1 MTSPVAEG
9 AAAASGS
16 PLQAPSA
23 APRQAASEAASA
35 PPQMD
40 GTDNGFRARSPTV
53 KERRIG
59 AQCMF
64 DSLIDEHMNTEHP
77 SERLTSE
84 DTAREIFFELG
95 REAARRLRLNLQG
108 SDIGFHHVRE
118 FLYQIFVVVDA
129 TLRDEKDHPLT
140 PAKRNAI
147 SLLKLNICDV
157 LNEMDATTSQDAC
170 GAGQFREILNCGSR
184 FSASLLNAN
193 ASSHVDGR
201 EPSFSQ
207 AAAAFCSGS
216 SKYVGLASLANAY
229 GPVVRLLLWA
239 MEPMRVRGPGDAAAP
254 NPSRD
259 LLLLIANL
267 ERSATY
273 VSQMISIQNALV
285 ENLYGSMAI
294 AAQSPMHLA
303 LELRKYVHGELSC
316 STMALTDNKGRILA
330 WYAYGASMT
339 KIPEAAV
346 LHRQLPELCV
356 NQLDVAE
363 ALKTMR
369 EEGVRG
375 HHCKPQLVVLKIPS
389 AEPLYLRCTWV
400 WHCGDAGV
408 SEIMWRAEDV
418 TELFTKINQL
428 TSDLTTTRAAPV
440 KVDYYL
446 EMERLS
452 RELAKAEQ
460 VIKKMKR
467 KSEQDSAEMLEI
479 SSVNKRLKQTLDEYQ
494 KQDSEEVMVA
504 EQRRTEHLTS
514 SLANDG
520 LFGDGASDVFSFQ
533 GRISQ
538 HVGSTQHRESMLA
551 VGDQDF
557 EGWEGS
563 FR

>member
-1 MTSPVAEG
+1 MTSPVAAG
-9 AAAASGS
+9 AAAASGA
-16 PLQAPSA
+16 PLHAP
-23 APRQAASEAASA
+23 SA

-59 AQCMF
+59 AQFMF

-95 REAARRLRLNLQG
+95 REAAQRLRLNLQG

-239 MEPMRVRGPGDAAAP
+239 MEPMRGPGDAAAP

-273 VSQMISIQNALV
+273 VSQMIGIQNALV

-294 AAQSPMHLA
+294 AAQAPMYLA
-303 LELRKYVHGELSC
+303 FELKEYMHGQLKC
-316 STMALTDNKGRILA
+316 STMAQTDNKGRILA
-330 WYAYGASMT
+330 WYAYGESMT
-339 KIPEAAV
+339 KIPETAV

-356 NQLDVAE
+356 NEFDVAE
-363 ALKTMR
+363 ALKTVR
-369 EEGVRG
+369 ENRVRG

-418 TELFTKINQL
+418 TELFTKIKQL

-452 RELAKAEQ
+452 LELAKADQ

-494 KQDSEEVMVA
+494 KQDSEEVMLA

-520 LFGDGASDVFSFQ
+520 ALSDGASDVFSFP
-533 GRISQ
+533 GGIPQ

-551 VGDQDF
+551 DGEQEF
-557 EGWEGS
+557 ETWGGG